1 MSVGSSNTA
10 AGVLVESGDKNG
22 VSTVGASW
30 LRSSESC
37 CCEGK
42 AHSAHMVLEGFV
54 HEQGTDRCLEEPAC
68 SFY

>member
-1 MSVGSSNTA
+1 M
-10 AGVLVESGDKNG
+10 ESGDKNG